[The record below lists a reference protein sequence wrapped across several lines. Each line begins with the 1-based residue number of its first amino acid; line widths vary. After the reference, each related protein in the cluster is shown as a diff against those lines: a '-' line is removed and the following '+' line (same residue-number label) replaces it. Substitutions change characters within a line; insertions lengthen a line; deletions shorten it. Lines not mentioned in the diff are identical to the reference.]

1 MNARQRV
8 YLCFSSDFLIDEAD
22 TWRKECWNII
32 MERTDLNF
40 LFLTKRI
47 QRFKDCI
54 PKDWN
59 EGYENV
65 TVGCT
70 IENQEIAE
78 YRLSIFSK
86 LPINHKNIICQTLI
100 ERINIEKFLYGIE
113 LVAVGGESDRNA
125 SPLDYE

>member
-1 MNARQRV
+1 MA
-8 YLCFSSDFLIDEAD
+8 A
-22 TWRKECWNII
+22 
-32 MERTDLNF
+32 
-40 LFLTKRI
+40 
-47 QRFKDCI
+47 
-54 PKDWN
+54 
-59 EGYENV
+59 
-65 TVGCT
+65 
-70 IENQEIAE
+70 